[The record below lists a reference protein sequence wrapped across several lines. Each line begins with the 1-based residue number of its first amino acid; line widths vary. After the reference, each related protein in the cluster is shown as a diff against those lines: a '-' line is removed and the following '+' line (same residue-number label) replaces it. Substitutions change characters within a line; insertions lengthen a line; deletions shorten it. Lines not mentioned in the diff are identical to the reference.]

1 MENMIILRLRLVAL
15 QQLAAWNLLLG
26 LPLLAAAAELPR
38 ATVSGGVLEGALDAA
53 SGVRSFKGIPYAQPP
68 LGELRWQAP
77 QPAVSW
83 KGVRPARRFGP
94 RAMQRPVFSDMVF
107 RSSGISEDC
116 LYLNVWTP
124 AHGAGKTLPVLVYF
138 YGGGFTAGDGSE
150 PRYDGASMARQGMV
164 AVTVNYRLN
173 VFGFLAHPELTAES
187 PHHASGNY
195 GLMDQA
201 AALRWVQAN
210 IAAFGGDPARVTIA
224 GESAGSYSVSAQM
237 ISPLAQGT
245 FARAI
250 GESGALTSLM
260 PPDTLAQ
267 AEQAGQR
274 FAALAGAADLK
285 VLRAMP
291 ASQLL
296 EATARPDAPGF
307 DAIVDGWVIADHPA
321 RLFASGRQARVP
333 LLAGWNSLESGPA
346 SLLGDLPAT
355 AENLA
360 KVVHQHITDEALA
373 RRLLEAYAVPDS
385 DPVRMATEMAGD
397 VFIGYSTWQ
406 WIDLHARSSGQ
417 PVYRYLYVQP
427 RPASVRGDIPAARGA
442 THSAEIEYALGNLPL
457 NPVYAWTA
465 DDRSASR
472 LMQQYFVNFI
482 RTGNPNGQ
490 GLPQWPVVGQGE
502 AAQVMQLGAQAKLAP
517 RRDRARYEALG
528 QAVSR
533 PAGTSAAGAD

>member
-1 MENMIILRLRLVAL
+1 MTTLRFRLVAL

-26 LPLLAAAAELPR
+26 LPLLAMAASPQPPR
-38 ATVSGGVLEGALDAA
+38 AAVSSGVLEGELDGA
-53 SGVRSFKGIPYAQPP
+53 SGVRSFKGIPYARPP
-68 LGELRWQAP
+68 VGGLRWKAP
-77 QPAVSW
+77 QPPASW
-83 KGVRPARRFGP
+83 QGVRPARQFGP

-107 RSSGISEDC
+107 RSNGVSEDC

-124 AHGAGKTLPVLVYF
+124 APVKGKKLPVLVYF

-150 PRYDGASMARQGMV
+150 PRYDGASMARQGVV

-173 VFGFLAHPELTAES
+173 VFGFLAHPALTAES
-187 PHHASGNY
+187 PQHASGNY
-195 GLMDQA
+195 GLMDQG

-237 ISPLAQGT
+237 ISPLARGT

-260 PPDTLAQ
+260 PPATLAQ
-267 AEQAGQR
+267 AERAGQQ
-274 FAALAGAADLK
+274 FAAQAGAADLAA
-285 VLRAMP
+285 LRAMS

-296 EATARPDAPGF
+296 EATAKPGAPGF
-307 DAIVDGWVIADHPA
+307 DAIIDGWVIPAHPA
-321 RLFASGRQARVP
+321 AMFAAGRQARVP

-373 RRLLEAYAVPDS
+373 RRLLEAYAVPDA
-385 DPVRMATEMAGD
+385 DPLRMATDMAGD

-427 RPASVRGDIPAARGA
+427 RPASVRGDIPAATGA
-442 THSAEIEYALGNLPL
+442 THSAEIEYALGNLAL

-482 RTGNPNGQ
+482 RTGNPNGR
-490 GLPQWPVVGQGE
+490 GLPPWPVVGQGDT
-502 AAQVMQLGAQAKLAP
+502 AQVMRLGAQAQLATV
-517 RRDRARYEALG
+517 RDRARYEALG
-528 QAVSR
+528 QAVKP

>member
-1 MENMIILRLRLVAL
+1 MFNLRLAAL
-15 QQLAAWNLLLG
+15 QRFVAWNFLLS
-26 LPLLAAAAELPR
+26 LPLLAVAASHPAPR
-38 ATVSGGVLEGALDAA
+38 ATVGSGVLEGELDAA
-53 SGVRSFKGIPYAQPP
+53 SGVRSFKGIPYALPP
-68 LGELRWQAP
+68 VGELRWKAP
-77 QPAVSW
+77 QPPASW
-83 KGVRPARRFGP
+83 QGLRPARQFGA

-124 AHGAGKTLPVLVYF
+124 ASAQGKKLPVLVYF

-260 PPDTLAQ
+260 PPATLAQ
-267 AEQAGQR
+267 AEQAGQK
-274 FAALAGAADLK
+274 FAALAGAADLAA
-285 VLRAMP
+285 LRAMP

-296 EATARPDAPGF
+296 EATAKPESPGF
-307 DAIVDGWVIADHPA
+307 NAIIDGWVIADHPA
-321 RLFASGRQARVP
+321 AMFGAGRQTRVP

-346 SLLGDLPAT
+346 SLLGELPVT

-360 KVVHQHITDEALA
+360 KVVHHHITDEALA
-373 RRLLEAYAVPDS
+373 KRLLDAYAVPDS

-417 PVYRYLYVQP
+417 AVYRYLYVQP

-442 THSAEIEYALGNLPL
+442 THSAEIEYALGNLSL
-457 NPVYAWTA
+457 NTVYAWTA
-465 DDRSASR
+465 QDRSASR

-482 RTGNPNGQ
+482 RTGNPNGA
-490 GLPQWPVVGQGE
+490 GLPHWPVVGQGE
-502 AAQVMQLGAQAKLAP
+502 AAQVMRLGAQARLAP
-517 RRDRARYEALG
+517 VRDRARYEALG
-528 QAVSR
+528 QAVKA

>member
-1 MENMIILRLRLVAL
+1 MFSLRLVAL
-15 QQLAAWNLLLG
+15 QRLAAWNLLLG
-26 LPLLAAAAELPR
+26 LPLLAAAAAPQAPR
-38 ATVSGGVLEGALDAA
+38 ATVSSGVLEGELDAA

-68 LGELRWQAP
+68 LGELRWKAP
-77 QPAVSW
+77 QPPDSW
-83 KGVRPARRFGP
+83 QGVRPARKFGP

-107 RSSGISEDC
+107 RSNGVSEDC

-124 AHGAGKTLPVLVYF
+124 AHAPGRQLPVLVYF

-150 PRYDGASMARQGMV
+150 PRYDGASMAHQGMV

-173 VFGFLAHPELTAES
+173 VFGFLSHPELTAES
-187 PHHASGNY
+187 PRHASGNY

-260 PPDTLAQ
+260 PPATLAQ

-274 FAALAGAADLK
+274 FAALVGAADLAA
-285 VLRAMP
+285 LRAMP
-291 ASQLL
+291 ASELL
-296 EATARPDAPGF
+296 DATAKPEAPGF
-307 DAIVDGWVIADHPA
+307 DAIIDGWVVADHPA
-321 RLFASGRQARVP
+321 TLFASGRQAQVP
-333 LLAGWNSLESGPA
+333 SLAGWNSLESGPG

-373 RRLLEAYAVPDS
+373 KRLLDAYAVPDS
-385 DPVRMATEMAGD
+385 DPLRMATDMAGD
-397 VFIGYSTWQ
+397 VFIGYSTWR

-442 THSAEIEYALGNLPL
+442 THSAEIEYALGNLAL

-465 DDRSASR
+465 NDRSASR

-482 RTGNPNGQ
+482 RTGNPNGA
-490 GLPQWPVVGQGE
+490 GLPQWPVVGQGDS
-502 AAQVMQLGAQAKLAP
+502 AQVMQLGPQAKLAP
-517 RRDRARYEALG
+517 VRDRARYEALE
-528 QAVSR
+528 QAVKR
-533 PAGTSAAGAD
+533 PAGTSAAAAD